1 MVERRW
7 RAACKSENESCSDK
21 NVGNDVLPL
30 LPTDSE
36 LASAFADRKTR
47 EGSAR
52 GFGIRVAQSAEGSD
66 SWVDDPIT
74 RHIISLYVNKEDEG
88 ENYLLWPL
96 ILHIK
101 GHYCILV
108 LPLVGPRHLKAYA
121 RICKRPDCGN
131 AVGMDESLSSLL
143 LDLPSIT
150 GYGPLWWHMP

>member
-7 RAACKSENESCSDK
+7 HAACKSENESGFDNNLKSDA
-21 NVGNDVLPL
+21 LPL

-36 LASAFADRKTR
+36 FASAFVDRKRR
-47 EGSAR
+47 EGSIR
-52 GFGIRVAQSAEGSD
+52 GFGLRVAQSAEGSD

-74 RHIISLYVNKEDEG
+74 RHIISLYVSKEEEG
-88 ENYLLWPL
+88 ENHLLWPL

-108 LPLVGPRHLKAYA
+108 LPLVEPRHLKAYA
-121 RICKRPDCGN
+121 RMSKRSDCGS
-131 AVGMDESLSSLL
+131 AVGVDENVSSLL